1 MIAFLRGTVAESY
14 PQRLIL
20 DVHGVGYEVIVP
32 LSTFDRLNPLPGREL
47 TLKTYLHV
55 RENMQVLYGFATDA
69 ERDIFLL
76 LIDRVSGIGPATAIA
91 ILGSLS
97 VEQFKQAVVSGDVS
111 GIARAKG
118 VGKKTAERIVLEL
131 KDKVGLAATWEA
143 QAQGSTSQAA
153 GDAGLALIQDAAA
166 FGFVDELHKGF
177 AEASGVE
184 FPHDAHVGESVIRA
198 GEGVPR
204 LALVLRQNDAWDV
217 HVGEFIDVRP
227 AEQTARSTPSIMRD
241 MMLVAYSK
249 RSSGLPMALLCLAS
263 SSRCA

>member
-1 MIAFLRGTVAESY
+1 MACARAGLCHVKGMIAFLRGTVAESY

-76 LIDRVSGIGPATAIA
+76 LIERVSGIGPATAIA

-97 VEQFKQAVVSGDVS
+97 VEQFKQAVVGGDVS

-143 QAQGSTSQAA
+143 QAQGATSQAA
-153 GDAGLALIQDAAA
+153 GDMDSIRRIVFICITRPIVARRSKPRKAKFLPAGH
-166 FGFVDELHKGF
+166 FC
-177 AEASGVE
+177 SGTRDTCVLYLCK
-184 FPHDAHVGESVIRA
+184 AVA
-198 GEGVPR
+198 GG
-204 LALVLRQNDAWDV
+204 
-217 HVGEFIDVRP
+217 
-227 AEQTARSTPSIMRD
+227 
-241 MMLVAYSK
+241 
-249 RSSGLPMALLCLAS
+249 
-263 SSRCA
+263 